1 MNNERPYTF
10 DRTVRLL
17 IAIAVLTVL
26 FLLTKRLSSVLL
38 PFLVSWF
45 VAYMIHPVVKFFQ
58 YTCRLKNRVLAVIVT
73 LLGLLIVFAG
83 ILAILV
89 PLISKEF
96 SKLSDLVSMYMN
108 GKSALAFLPE
118 TWQVWLRTFV
128 SQLDII
134 TLLHD
139 ESLMEAMKRLLPQLW
154 SIVDSSI
161 SFIMGVAVVFVCL
174 LYLIFILIDFEKI
187 SQGWSD
193 FIPPK
198 YKPLLLDIT
207 HDLETGM
214 NRYFRGQALVALS
227 VGILFAIGF
236 CITGLPL
243 AIVIGLFIGLLNMVP
258 YLQTIGIIPCVLL
271 GLLQSMETGTSFWLI
286 LLGIAIVFIVV
297 QCIEDLFLVPKIMGN
312 VTGMNPALILL
323 ALSVWGSLLGVAG
336 MIIALPMT
344 TLLISYYKRLV
355 LHQGDYAGN
364 TATLSE
370 EDGKMAEDVPE

>member
-1 MNNERPYTF
+1 MNSERPYTF

-38 PFLVSWF
+38 PFLISWF
-45 VAYMIHPVVKFFQ
+45 IAYMIHPVVKFFQ

-83 ILAILV
+83 IVAVLV

-139 ESLMEAMKRLLPQLW
+139 EGLMDALKRLLPQLW

-161 SFIMGVAVVFVCL
+161 SFIMGIAVVFVCL
-174 LYLIFILIDFEKI
+174 LYLVFILVDFEKI

-207 HDLETGM
+207 HDLEVGM

-227 VGILFAIGF
+227 VGVLFAIGF

-271 GLLQSMETGTSFWLI
+271 GLLQSMETGTNFGLV
-286 LLGIAIVFIVV
+286 LLGIAIVFVVV
-297 QCIEDLFLVPKIMGN
+297 QCIEDLVLVPKIMGN

-323 ALSVWGSLLGVAG
+323 SLSIWGSLLGLAG
-336 MIIALPMT
+336 MIIALPLT
-344 TLLISYYKRLV
+344 TLIISYYKRFILGETV
-355 LHQGDYAGN
+355 VPPVKAVDAETQKI
-364 TATLSE
+364 E
-370 EDGKMAEDVPE
+370 EA

>member
-1 MNNERPYTF
+1 MNSERPYTF

-38 PFLVSWF
+38 PFLISWF

-83 ILAILV
+83 IVAVLV

-118 TWQVWLRTFV
+118 TWQVWLRAFV

-139 ESLMEAMKRLLPQLW
+139 EGLMDALKRLLPQLW

-161 SFIMGVAVVFVCL
+161 SFIMGIAVVFVCL
-174 LYLIFILIDFEKI
+174 LYLVFILVDFEKI

-198 YKPLLLDIT
+198 YKSLLLDIT
-207 HDLETGM
+207 HDLEVGM

-227 VGILFAIGF
+227 VGVLFAIGF

-271 GLLQSMETGTSFWLI
+271 GLLQSMETGTNFGLV
-286 LLGIAIVFIVV
+286 LLGIAIVFVVV
-297 QCIEDLFLVPKIMGN
+297 QCIEDLVLVPKIMGN

-323 ALSVWGSLLGVAG
+323 SLSIWGSLLGLAG
-336 MIIALPMT
+336 MIIALPLT
-344 TLLISYYKRLV
+344 TVIISYYKRFIL
-355 LHQGDYAGN
+355 GET
-364 TATLSE
+364 TAPFVKAVDAETQKIE
-370 EDGKMAEDVPE
+370 EV

>member
-1 MNNERPYTF
+1 MNSERPYTF

-38 PFLVSWF
+38 PFLISWF
-45 VAYMIHPVVKFFQ
+45 IAYMIHPVVKFFQ

-83 ILAILV
+83 IVAVLV

-139 ESLMEAMKRLLPQLW
+139 EGLMDALKRLLPQLW

-161 SFIMGVAVVFVCL
+161 SFIMGIAVVFVCL
-174 LYLIFILIDFEKI
+174 LYLVFILVDFEKI

-207 HDLETGM
+207 HDLEVGM

-227 VGILFAIGF
+227 VGVLFAIGF

-271 GLLQSMETGTSFWLI
+271 GLLQSMETGTNFGLV
-286 LLGIAIVFIVV
+286 LLGIAIVFVVV
-297 QCIEDLFLVPKIMGN
+297 QCIEDLVLVPKIMGN

-323 ALSVWGSLLGVAG
+323 SLSIWGSLLGLAG
-336 MIIALPMT
+336 MIIALPLT
-344 TLLISYYKRLV
+344 TLIISYYKRFIL
-355 LHQGDYAGN
+355 GE
-364 TATLSE
+364 TAVPPVKAVDAETQKIE
-370 EDGKMAEDVPE
+370 EA

>member
-1 MNNERPYTF
+1 MNSERPYTF

-38 PFLVSWF
+38 PFLISWF

-83 ILAILV
+83 IVAVLV

-139 ESLMEAMKRLLPQLW
+139 EGLMDALKRLLPQLW

-161 SFIMGVAVVFVCL
+161 SFIMGIAVVFVCL
-174 LYLIFILIDFEKI
+174 LYLVFILVDFEKI

-198 YKPLLLDIT
+198 YKSLLLDIT
-207 HDLETGM
+207 HDLEVGM

-227 VGILFAIGF
+227 VGVLFAIGF

-271 GLLQSMETGTSFWLI
+271 GLLQSMETGTNFGLV
-286 LLGIAIVFIVV
+286 LLGIAIVFVVV
-297 QCIEDLFLVPKIMGN
+297 QCIEDLVLVPKIMGN

-323 ALSVWGSLLGVAG
+323 SLSIWGSLLGLAG
-336 MIIALPMT
+336 MIIALPLT
-344 TLLISYYKRLV
+344 TVIISYYKRFIL
-355 LHQGDYAGN
+355 GET
-364 TATLSE
+364 TAPFVKAVDAETQKIE
-370 EDGKMAEDVPE
+370 EV

>member
-1 MNNERPYTF
+1 MNSERPYTF

-38 PFLVSWF
+38 PFLISWF

-83 ILAILV
+83 IVAVLV

-96 SKLSDLVSMYMN
+96 SKLSDLVSLYMN

-118 TWQVWLRTFV
+118 TWQVWLRAFV
-128 SQLDII
+128 SPLGII

-139 ESLMEAMKRLLPQLW
+139 EGLVDGLKRLLPQLW
-154 SIVDSSI
+154 SIVASSF
-161 SFIMGVAVVFVCL
+161 SFFMGIAVVFVCL
-174 LYLIFILIDFEKI
+174 LYLVFILVDFEKI

-198 YKPLLLDIT
+198 YKSLLLDIT
-207 HDLETGM
+207 HDLEVGM

-227 VGILFAIGF
+227 VGVLFAIGF

-271 GLLQSMETGTSFWLI
+271 GLLQSMETGTNFGLV
-286 LLGIAIVFIVV
+286 LLGIAIVFVVV
-297 QCIEDLFLVPKIMGN
+297 QCIEDLVLVPKIMGN

-323 ALSVWGSLLGVAG
+323 SLSIWGSLLGLAG
-336 MIIALPMT
+336 MIIALPLT
-344 TLLISYYKRLV
+344 TVIISYYKRFIL
-355 LHQGDYAGN
+355 GET
-364 TATLSE
+364 TAPFVKAVDAETQKIE
-370 EDGKMAEDVPE
+370 EV

>member
-1 MNNERPYTF
+1 MNSERPYTF

-38 PFLVSWF
+38 PFLISWF

-83 ILAILV
+83 IVAVLV

-139 ESLMEAMKRLLPQLW
+139 EGLMDALKRLLPQLW

-161 SFIMGVAVVFVCL
+161 SFIMGIAVVFVCL
-174 LYLIFILIDFEKI
+174 LYLVFILVDFEKI

-207 HDLETGM
+207 HDLEVGM

-227 VGILFAIGF
+227 VGVLFAIGF

-271 GLLQSMETGTSFWLI
+271 GLLQSMETGTNFGLV
-286 LLGIAIVFIVV
+286 LLGIAIVFVVV
-297 QCIEDLFLVPKIMGN
+297 QCIEDLVLVPKIMGN

-323 ALSVWGSLLGVAG
+323 SLSIWGSLLGLAG
-336 MIIALPMT
+336 MIIALPLT
-344 TLLISYYKRLV
+344 TLIISYYKRFIL
-355 LHQGDYAGN
+355 GE
-364 TATLSE
+364 TAVPPVKAVDAETQKIE
-370 EDGKMAEDVPE
+370 EA

>member
-1 MNNERPYTF
+1 MNSERPYTF

-38 PFLVSWF
+38 PFLISWF

-83 ILAILV
+83 IVAVLV

-139 ESLMEAMKRLLPQLW
+139 EGLMDALKRLLPQLW

-161 SFIMGVAVVFVCL
+161 SFIMGIAVVFVCL
-174 LYLIFILIDFEKI
+174 LYLVFILVDFDNI
-187 SQGWSD
+187 SQGWCD

-207 HDLETGM
+207 HDLEVGM

-227 VGILFAIGF
+227 VGVLFAIGF

-271 GLLQSMETGTSFWLI
+271 GLLQSMETGTNFGLV
-286 LLGIAIVFIVV
+286 LLGIAIVFVVV
-297 QCIEDLFLVPKIMGN
+297 QCIEDLVLVPKIMGN

-323 ALSVWGSLLGVAG
+323 SLSIWGSLLGLAG
-336 MIIALPMT
+336 MIIALPLT
-344 TLLISYYKRLV
+344 TLIISYYKRFIL
-355 LHQGDYAGN
+355 GE
-364 TATLSE
+364 TAVPPVKAVDAETQKIE
-370 EDGKMAEDVPE
+370 EA

>member
-1 MNNERPYTF
+1 MNSERPYTF

-38 PFLVSWF
+38 PFLISWF
-45 VAYMIHPVVKFFQ
+45 IAYMIHPVVKFFQ

-83 ILAILV
+83 IVAILV
-89 PLISKEF
+89 PLISREF
-96 SKLSDLVSMYMN
+96 SKLSDLVSMYMD

-139 ESLMEAMKRLLPQLW
+139 EGLMDALKRLLPQLW

-161 SFIMGVAVVFVCL
+161 SFVMGIAVVFVCL
-174 LYLIFILIDFEKI
+174 LYLVFILVDFEKI

-207 HDLETGM
+207 HDLEVGM

-227 VGILFAIGF
+227 VGVLFAIGF

-271 GLLQSMETGTSFWLI
+271 GLLQSMETGTNFGLV
-286 LLGIAIVFIVV
+286 LLGIAIVFVVV
-297 QCIEDLFLVPKIMGN
+297 QCIEDLVLVPKIMGN

-323 ALSVWGSLLGVAG
+323 SLSIWGSLLGLAG
-336 MIIALPMT
+336 MIIALPLT
-344 TLLISYYKRLV
+344 TLIISYYKRFIL
-355 LHQGDYAGN
+355 GE
-364 TATLSE
+364 TAAPPVKAVDAETQKIE
-370 EDGKMAEDVPE
+370 EA

>member
-1 MNNERPYTF
+1 MYHERPYTF

-17 IAIAVLTVL
+17 IAIAVLVVL
-26 FLLTKRLSSVLL
+26 FLLTKRLSGVLL

-45 VAYMIHPVVKFFQ
+45 IAYMIHPVVKFFQ
-58 YTCRLKNRVLAVIVT
+58 YTCRLKHRVLAVMVT
-73 LLGLLIVFAG
+73 LLGLLIVFVG
-83 ILAILV
+83 ILAVLIPLV
-89 PLISKEF
+89 SKEF
-96 SKLSDLVSMYMN
+96 GKLSDLISMYMN
-108 GKSALAFLPE
+108 GKSALSFLPE
-118 TWQVWLRTFV
+118 TWQVWFRTFV
-128 SQLDII
+128 SQLDVI

-139 ESLMEAMKRLLPQLW
+139 ENLMAALKRLLPKLW

-161 SFIMGVAVVFVCL
+161 SFVMGIAVVFICL
-174 LYLIFILIDFEKI
+174 LYLVFILIDFEKI

-198 YKPLLLDIT
+198 YKPLLMDIV

-243 AIVIGLFIGLLNMVP
+243 AIVIGLFLGLLNMVP
-258 YLQTIGIIPCVLL
+258 YLQTIGVLPCVLL
-271 GLLQSMETGTSFWLI
+271 GLLQAMETGTNFWLVM
-286 LLGIAIVFIVV
+286 LGIAIVFIVV
-297 QCIEDLFLVPKIMGN
+297 QCIQDFFLVPKIMGN

-323 ALSVWGSLLGVAG
+323 ALCVWGSLLGIAG
-336 MIIALPMT
+336 MIIALPIT

-355 LHQGDYAGN
+355 LHEGGFGS
-364 TATLSE
+364 SE
-370 EDGKMAEDVPE
+370 TNASPDAETQKIEEA